1 MQHMPQFVFP
11 ILVKKIVNVAAS
23 LPACKGVDL
32 LAGGLSAPTTL
43 IQAESVI
50 KGKKQHKFMYLGRM
64 AIPCQG
70 RGSKGTRSKSHP
82 LSHEPCF

>member
-11 ILVKKIVNVAAS
+11 ILVKKIMNVAAS

-43 IQAESVI
+43 IQAVCHQGKEEAQISVPR
-50 KGKKQHKFMYLGRM
+50 KNGNPLPG
-64 AIPCQG
+64 QG
-70 RGSKGTRSKSHP
+70 EQGHM
-82 LSHEPCF
+82 